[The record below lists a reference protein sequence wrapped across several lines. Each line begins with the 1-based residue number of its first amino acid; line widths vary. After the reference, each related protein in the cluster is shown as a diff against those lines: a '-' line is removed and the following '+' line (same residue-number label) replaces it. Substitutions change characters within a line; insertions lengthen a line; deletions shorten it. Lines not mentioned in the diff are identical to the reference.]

1 MLKLFEGFDHIGMS
15 TDGSAGN
22 QTSYLWSLGWKF
34 GHGYSPTSPWP
45 WGNPQ
50 VVAGRGRFGTR
61 ALDCRNATAIFLPT
75 LPRLCNKLV
84 VGLCVADCITS
95 QWQLGR
101 QNYGE
106 GIPDIWFYFMYD
118 PGDGTAFI
126 VNFKVRIRFSRDYKA
141 TVTCFTGNDNDDS
154 YAYPIILTPE
164 HIPAPYFTSDFN
176 FLEASVDL
184 TDFMNGSF
192 KFAYNGVTYI
202 DKTGLVTAN
211 YSVFGSDPFDPRAK
225 INKVVVTF
233 MSGAALVDTIYL
245 CDDAG
250 GYQNDLLGPLLSVTR
265 YPIEDG
271 DRSNWM
277 PVDNSVVV
285 DAPGAHHEFV
295 DDDPIYPGNETT
307 YLQADQDL
315 SSELM
320 FYGLDP
326 IPAGG
331 SLVAVNSRTLFR
343 NVASVGT
350 PQFNSIVP
358 LFQMQGNPTIE
369 TNSLAKRADGW
380 TYTFLDVYYPLVPG
394 FATPWAEY
402 LLKQSTFGFMLRT
415 LENMQMQLEEVS
427 IADFSDTLYDWYE
440 LIDESIAIQ
449 EDVGDDAANKVVW
462 DVTIDDTFGIDEE
475 PDYGWFFLE
484 DEIGYGDALSGLSG
498 GYMDILGAGTI
509 SCSSP
514 GVVAAAADAFDGDVD
529 TGWASLSQSP
539 SLTWIQSD
547 IPTARSVDPPP
558 TAYSILSNYLT
569 NVGDGHPNS
578 WRVEGKLTGGQ
589 WITLDEQLDHEYTD
603 EKMVFPLTDPV
614 RYQSYRLAITVTQ
627 QPFVVIKEF
636 QAWVHWIE
644 GETIE

>member
-15 TDGSAGN
+15 TDGSGGN

-34 GHGYSPTSPWP
+34 GSSYSSPTTPSP

-84 VGLCVADCITS
+84 VGLCVADCVTS

-101 QNYGE
+101 QDRGE

-118 PGDGTAFI
+118 PGNGTAFI
-126 VNFKVRIRFSRDYKA
+126 VNFKFRIRFSRDYKA
-141 TVTCFTGNDNDDS
+141 TVTCFTGDDNDVS

-211 YSVFGSDPFDPRAK
+211 YRVFGSDPFDPRAK
-225 INKVVVTF
+225 INKVAVTF
-233 MSGAALVDTIYL
+233 MNGAALVDTIYL

-402 LLKQSTFGFMLRT
+402 LLQQSTFGFMLRT

-449 EDVGDDAANKVVW
+449 EDVGDDATNKVIW
-462 DVTIDDTFGIDEE
+462 DVAIIDTFGIDEE
-475 PDYGWFFLE
+475 PDYGLFSLE
-484 DEIGYGDALSGLSG
+484 DGIGVGDDTSGLSG
-498 GYMDILGAGTI
+498 GFTNLIAVGTI
-509 SCSSP
+509 SVSS
-514 GVVAAAADAFDGDVD
+514 GADSKSYAVDGDPN
-529 TGWASLSQSP
+529 TAWMCYWASTGCWLQA
-539 SLTWIQSD
+539 D
-547 IPTARSVDPPP
+547 ISARSVDPPP
-558 TAYSILSNYLT
+558 TMYSILSKFQAGLGYYRAR
-569 NVGDGHPNS
+569 S
-578 WRVEGKLTGGQ
+578 WRLEGKLDDGP
-589 WITLDEQLDHEYTD
+589 WVVLDTQTQHEYSA
-603 EKMVFPLTDPV
+603 EIIYFPLTDPV
-614 RYQSYRLAITVTQ
+614 RYQSYRLVITEQ
-627 QPFVVIKEF
+627 EQPRNVVLI
-636 QAWVHWIE
+636 QGLQILVHWIE
-644 GETIE
+644 GEIIA